1 MMMNENEAIPVYLE
15 DVLDFLEREYQSP
28 VDRWL
33 RLRELLKLQKS
44 AQQPAAHPTPA
55 QDADERGTG

>member
-1 MMMNENEAIPVYLE
+1 MTMNENEAIPVYLE

-44 AQQPAAHPTPA
+44 AQQPAVRPTPA
-55 QDADERGTG
+55 QDAGGMRKQ